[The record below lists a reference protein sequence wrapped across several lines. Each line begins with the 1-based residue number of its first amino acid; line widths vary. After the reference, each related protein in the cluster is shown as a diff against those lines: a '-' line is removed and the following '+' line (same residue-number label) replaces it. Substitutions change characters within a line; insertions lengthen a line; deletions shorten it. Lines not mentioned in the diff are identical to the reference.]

1 MLDET
6 EEEIEW
12 DDSLDEELDWDVD
25 DDNPEK

>member
-1 MLDET
+1 MSDET

>member
-6 EEEIEW
+6 EEEVEW

>member
-12 DDSLDEELDWDVD
+12 EDSLDEELDWDD
-25 DDNPEK
+25 NDDNPEK

>member
-1 MLDET
+1 MSDET
-6 EEEIEW
+6 KEEIEW

>member
-1 MLDET
+1 MSEDT
-6 EEEIEW
+6 EEEVEW

>member
-6 EEEIEW
+6 KEEIEW

>member
-1 MLDET
+1 MSEDT